1 MQLIAS
7 GLWAV
12 LLLEVIMNI
21 KDELRFQY
29 LITKRALK
37 PFRVDI
43 RALKEYNEEILR
55 KKRKDDENEQKEI

>member
-21 KDELRFQY
+21 KDEIRIQY
-29 LITKRALK
+29 LLTRRALK
-37 PFRVDI
+37 PFRVNI
-43 RALKEYNEEILR
+43 KALKEYNEETLKERR
-55 KKRKDDENEQKEI
+55 KKNEQKEV

>member
-21 KDELRFQY
+21 KDEVRFQY
-29 LITKRALK
+29 LLTKRALK

-43 RALKEYNEEILR
+43 RALKEYNKEILM

>member
-12 LLLEVIMNI
+12 LLLEVVMNI

-43 RALKEYNEEILR
+43 RALKEYNEETLKERR
-55 KKRKDDENEQKEI
+55 KKNEQKEV

>member
-1 MQLIAS
+1 MQLMAY

-21 KDELRFQY
+21 KDEIRFQY
-29 LITKRALK
+29 LLTRRALK

-43 RALKEYNEEILR
+43 RALKEYNEEIVKERR
-55 KKRKDDENEQKEI
+55 KKNEQEEV

>member
-1 MQLIAS
+1 MQLMAY

-43 RALKEYNEEILR
+43 RALKEYNEEIVKEGR
-55 KKRKDDENEQKEI
+55 KKNEQKEV

>member
-21 KDELRFQY
+21 KDELKFQY